1 MTVIAQNDLQP
12 APRDCF
18 PDRRIP
24 SVECSHLPY
33 SPIPQNTSEKFGH
46 AVLPHAF
53 SNDALPP
60 SHPPH
65 RRTLPHAPA
74 INARPP
80 SFCNHEQNIPP
91 PLRHPPPPRLL
102 HRHHSQHPTPIPA
115 RNPLPSTPASSTPA
129 AELNFIKQKVA
140 AHEEPWFTAWQALQ
154 KSPKASLDY
163 QPRPIPNLFRG
174 SRNNPNYGAND
185 WLIAGGVA
193 YTHAIEYVITS
204 NPAHAQKAI
213 QILNAYSTTVQS
225 VKGSDA
231 PLVTGEATVLYCN
244 AAEIIRYTSTLWKP
258 QDQQKFADLL
268 RNVLYPVIKDFKP
281 GNNGNWDAAMIQSML
296 AIGIYLDDRDIFN
309 RAVAQAT
316 SPTSNGALQNYFNDF
331 GECQES
337 GRDQGH
343 AQMGL
348 GFLGT
353 ACEIAWKQHVDLY
366 AAFDNRL
373 AKGTEYI
380 CKYNLGNDVPYVE
393 YKSVAGHN
401 DFPNISPNPAANS
414 PASTK
419 KSTTTTTTSNTSTC
433 PSPDR
438 SSTSN
443 APNSTSPTPTP
454 PGAPSCSPT
463 SRIECDKKTVRRPGI
478 IVQKSLFRQPT

>member
-1 MTVIAQNDLQP
+1 MNKTF
-12 APRDCF
+12 PRLSATLLLLASCTATT
-18 PDRRIP
+18 P
-24 SVECSHLPY
+24 
-33 SPIPQNTSEKFGH
+33 N
-46 AVLPHAF
+46 
-53 SNDALPP
+53 NPP
-60 SHPPH
+60 RPPH
-65 RRTLPHAPA
+65 ETPFLHPGILHTRT
-74 INARPP
+74 
-80 SFCNHEQNIPP
+80 
-91 PLRHPPPPRLL
+91 
-102 HRHHSQHPTPIPA
+102 
-115 RNPLPSTPASSTPA
+115 
-129 AELNFIKQKVA
+129 ELDFIKQKVA
-140 AHEEPWFTAWQALQ
+140 AHEEPWSTAWQALQ

-193 YTHAIEYVITS
+193 YTHAIEYVIT
-204 NPAHAQKAI
+204 NDPAHAQKAI

-258 QDQQKFADLL
+258 EDQQKFADLL

-366 AAFDNRL
+366 AAADNRL

-380 CKYNLGNDVPYVE
+380 CKYNLSNDVPYVE
-393 YKSVAGHN
+393 YKSVAG
-401 DFPNISPNPAANS
+401 PNAFTTISPKSRGQFSSIYEKIYHHYHDLKHLDMPFTKQVIDKQRPERDITNSHTPWGTLMFANL
-414 PASTK
+414 
-419 KSTTTTTTSNTSTC
+419 
-433 PSPDR
+433 PS
-438 SSTSN
+438 
-443 APNSTSPTPTP
+443 
-454 PGAPSCSPT
+454 
-463 SRIECDKKTVRRPGI
+463 
-478 IVQKSLFRQPT
+478 

>member
-1 MTVIAQNDLQP
+1 MNKT
-12 APRDCF
+12 
-18 PDRRIP
+18 
-24 SVECSHLPY
+24 
-33 SPIPQNTSEKFGH
+33 
-46 AVLPHAF
+46 F
-53 SNDALPP
+53 SLLLTTLLLLASCTATTPNNPPP
-60 SHPPH
+60 SPHETPFLHPGILH
-65 RRTLPHAPA
+65 TRT
-74 INARPP
+74 
-80 SFCNHEQNIPP
+80 
-91 PLRHPPPPRLL
+91 
-102 HRHHSQHPTPIPA
+102 
-115 RNPLPSTPASSTPA
+115 
-129 AELNFIKQKVA
+129 ELNFIKQKVA
-140 AHEEPWFTAWQALQ
+140 AHEEPWSTAWQALQ
-154 KSPKASLDY
+154 KSPKASRDY

-193 YTHAIEYVITS
+193 YTHAIEYIITN

-258 QDQQKFADLL
+258 EDQQKFADLL

-296 AIGIYLDDRDIFN
+296 AIGIYLDDRDMFN

-316 SPTSNGALQNYFNDF
+316 SPTSNGAIQNYFNDF

-393 YKSVAGHN
+393 YISVAGHN
-401 DFPNISPNPAANS
+401 DFPNISPQSRGRFSSIYEKIYHHYHDLKHLDMPYTKQVIDKQRPELDITNSHTPWGTLMFANL
-414 PASTK
+414 
-419 KSTTTTTTSNTSTC
+419 
-433 PSPDR
+433 
-438 SSTSN
+438 
-443 APNSTSPTPTP
+443 PN
-454 PGAPSCSPT
+454 
-463 SRIECDKKTVRRPGI
+463 
-478 IVQKSLFRQPT
+478 